1 MIYTKIYEKPPIN
14 DKEIL
19 RYALAKEEESVRALL
34 EKAKEQGEN
43 KLSYRVCYREFDI
56 GEGEE
61 VLKISSSKNLQKN
74 LASCCGFVIFAATVG
89 AEIDRAIAKEAKSS
103 PSMALMLNA
112 FATERIESLCDLFCQ
127 ELAEQKAK
135 ENLVTKPRIS
145 PGYGDISL
153 SLQKDIF
160 RYLDCP
166 RKIGLTLGDNLL
178 MTPRKSVTAIVGIQ
192 KADII

>member
-19 RYALAKEEESVRALL
+19 RYSGAKEDETILALL
-34 EKAKEQGEN
+34 EKAKELGEN

-56 GEGEE
+56 SEDEE

-74 LASCCGFVIFAATVG
+74 LASCCGFIIFAATVG

-103 PSMALMLNA
+103 PAMAIMLSA
-112 FATERIESLCDLFCQ
+112 FATERIESLCDAFCHDI
-127 ELAEQKAK
+127 AEQKAK
-135 ENLVTKPRIS
+135 ENLITKPRIS

-153 SLQKDIF
+153 SLQKEIF

-166 RKIGLTLGDNLL
+166 RKIGLTLGDNLF
-178 MTPRKSVTAIVGIQ
+178 MTPRKSVTAIVGIY
-192 KADII
+192 KKDID